1 MSQTS
6 KDFDGSWLILVDFVD
21 LGFLDFGGFGWILI
35 DFQWILVDFGW
46 SLVES
51 DGFWVHIG
59 GSLDF
64 LWIFI
69 GFFDLFY
76 GVLRLWWI
84 FG

>member
-1 MSQTS
+1 M
-6 KDFDGSWLILVDFVD
+6 DF
-21 LGFLDFGGFGWILI
+21 GFLDFGGFGWILI

-64 LWIFI
+64 C
-69 GFFDLFY
+69 GFSL
-76 GVLRLWWI
+76 VLR
-84 FG
+84 FSMEF